1 VTASMGDALLQVSCG
16 EPAEQRAHRDP
27 NPITVDIHVLERLVL
42 RQ

>member
-1 VTASMGDALLQVSCG
+1 MFCFKCYVENRLSREHMET
-16 EPAEQRAHRDP
+16 P

>member
-1 VTASMGDALLQVSCG
+1 MFCLKRCVENRVS
-16 EPAEQRAHRDP
+16 RAHRETP